1 MNPEIENLINMALAD
16 GEVTEKER
24 GIILRKA
31 EALGIDRD
39 EVEMILD
46 GKIALQKRELGHSQL
61 SKENISNK
69 AGDIKKCPS
78 CGASVQAFATKC
90 SDCGHEF
97 RNIDSANSIKELIKK
112 LEDAELI
119 ARNAKSS
126 GGLVGGLMSMIDG
139 ETAIEK
145 RIYEAKSS
153 VLTTFPIPNT
163 KEDILEFLALSV
175 SQVNS
180 IKIGAMIKFAGTSG
194 TYGYKIT
201 FKNAWTSIANKV
213 IMKARF
219 SMKEDKKTLEEIEY
233 YAKQLNIK

>member
-1 MNPEIENLINMALAD
+1 MNQEIENLINMALAD

-46 GKIALQKRELGHSQL
+46 GKIALQKRELGHSQF

-97 RNIDSANSIKELIKK
+97 RNIDSANSIKELIEK
-112 LEDAELI
+112 LEDAECI
-119 ARNAKSS
+119 ARNAKSG
-126 GGLVGGLMSMIDG
+126 GGLVGGLMSMIDE

-180 IKIGAMIKFAGTSG
+180 IKIGALIRFAGTSG

-219 SMKEDKKTLEEIEY
+219 SMKEDKKTLDEIEY

>member
-31 EALGIDRD
+31 EALGLDQD

-46 GKIALQKRELGHSQL
+46 GKIAIQKKELSHSQS
-61 SKENISNK
+61 SKENTSNK

-78 CGASVQAFATKC
+78 CGSPVQAFATKC

-97 RNIDSANSIKELIKK
+97 SNIESANSIKELINQ
-112 LEDAELI
+112 LEQAEEK
-119 ARNAKSS
+119 ARNAKSE
-126 GGLVGGLMSMIDG
+126 GGFIGGMMAMIDG
-139 ETAIEK
+139 ETALEK
-145 RIYEAKSS
+145 KIYDAKANVIS
-153 VLTTFPIPNT
+153 TFPIPNT
-163 KEDILEFLALSV
+163 KEDILEFLSLSF

-180 IKIGAMIKFAGTSG
+180 IKISTMIKFAGTSG

-201 FKNAWTSIANKV
+201 YKNAWLSVANKV

-219 SMKEDKKTLEEIEY
+219 SMKEDRKTLDEIEN
-233 YAKQLNIK
+233 YAKQLDIK

>member
-1 MNPEIENLINMALAD
+1 MHPEIENLINMALAD

-31 EALGIDRD
+31 ETLGIDRD
-39 EVEMILD
+39 EVEMIID

-61 SKENISNK
+61 TKENISNK
-69 AGDIKKCPS
+69 SGDIKKCPS

-112 LEDAELI
+112 LEDAELM
-119 ARNAKSS
+119 ARNAKSG

-180 IKIGAMIKFAGTSG
+180 IKIGAMIKLAGTSG

-219 SMKEDKKTLEEIEY
+219 SMKEDKKTLDEIEY
-233 YAKQLNIK
+233 YAKLLNIK

>member
-1 MNPEIENLINMALAD
+1 M
-16 GEVTEKER
+16 K
-24 GIILRKA
+24 
-31 EALGIDRD
+31 
-39 EVEMILD
+39 
-46 GKIALQKRELGHSQL
+46 
-61 SKENISNK
+61 
-69 AGDIKKCPS
+69 
-78 CGASVQAFATKC
+78 
-90 SDCGHEF
+90 
-97 RNIDSANSIKELIKK
+97 KELIKK
-112 LEDAELI
+112 LEDAELM
-119 ARNAKSS
+119 ARNAKSG

-180 IKIGAMIKFAGTSG
+180 IKIGAMIKLAGTSG

-219 SMKEDKKTLEEIEY
+219 SMKEDKKTLDEIEY

>member
-31 EALGIDRD
+31 EALGLDRD

-46 GKIALQKRELGHSQL
+46 GKIEIQKKELSHSQS
-61 SKENISNK
+61 SKENTSNK

-78 CGASVQAFATKC
+78 CGAPVESFNTKC
-90 SDCGHEF
+90 AECGHEF
-97 RNIDSANSIKELIKK
+97 SNIGSVNSIKELINQ
-112 LEDAELI
+112 LVQAEEK
-119 ARNAKSS
+119 ARNSKSE
-126 GGLVGGLMSMIDG
+126 GGLLGSMMAMIDG
-139 ETAIEK
+139 ETAMEK
-145 RIYEAKSS
+145 KIFDAKANVIS
-153 VLTTFPIPNT
+153 TFPIPNT
-163 KEDILEFLALSV
+163 KEDILEFLSLSV

-201 FKNAWTSIANKV
+201 YKNAWLSIVNKV

-219 SMKEDKKTLEEIEY
+219 SMKDDKKTLDEIEV
-233 YAKQLNIK
+233 YAKQLGI

>member
-1 MNPEIENLINMALAD
+1 MHPEIENLINMALAN

-31 EALGIDRD
+31 ETLGLDKD
-39 EVEMILD
+39 EIEMVLD
-46 GKIALQKRELGHSQL
+46 GKIALLNKQN
-61 SKENISNK
+61 NISQTNSTPKNNK
-69 AGDIKKCPS
+69 EGDIKKCPS

-112 LEDAELI
+112 LEDAELM
-119 ARNAKSS
+119 ARNAKSG

-180 IKIGAMIKFAGTSG
+180 IKIGAMIKLAGTSG

-219 SMKEDKKTLEEIEY
+219 SMKEDKKTLDEIEY